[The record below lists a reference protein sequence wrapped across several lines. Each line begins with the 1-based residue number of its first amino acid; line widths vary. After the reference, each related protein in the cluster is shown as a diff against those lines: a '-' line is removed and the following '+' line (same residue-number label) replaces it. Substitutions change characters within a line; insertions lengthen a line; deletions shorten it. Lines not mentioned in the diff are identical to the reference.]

1 MKWTAFKYKNQY
13 YFQQEII
20 LKAMSYTQKCISNS
34 FKATTTYMPILLHYI
49 IKTQHTE
56 QIVK

>member
-1 MKWTAFKYKNQY
+1 
-13 YFQQEII
+13 
-20 LKAMSYTQKCISNS
+20 MSYTQKCISNS